1 MAVERQGSDCERE
14 GSGEAPP
21 CCREAGGGPYRATVL
36 AAAVML
42 SVANHS
48 IHGYEL
54 LEKVGSLVGNMVAV
68 DKGSVYRLLRSFER
82 QGLLSSEWELQSSG
96 PHRRVYRL
104 TPGGAHCLQAISA
117 GLKLRAECLHDLARE
132 ADDQLTRLLSERP
145 VEFAS
150 RATSG
155 GSTVDAGVVG
165 NDG

>member
-1 MAVERQGSDCERE
+1 
-14 GSGEAPP
+14 
-21 CCREAGGGPYRATVL
+21 
-36 AAAVML
+36 ML
-42 SVANHS
+42 SVANQS

-68 DKGSVYRLLRSFER
+68 DKGSVYRLLRSFEQ
-82 QGLLSSEWELQSSG
+82 QGLLSSEWEPQSSG

-117 GLKLRAECLHDLARE
+117 GLKLRAECLRDLARE
-132 ADDQLTRLLSERP
+132 ADDRLTRLLRETP
-145 VEFAS
+145 VEHAS

-155 GSTVDAGVVG
+155 ESTVDVGAVG